1 MLRAVHC
8 RQIGYYYLVA
18 EVAEVVAAAVVG
30 VVVAASSFEEG
41 VEIRRLRQE

>member
-18 EVAEVVAAAVVG
+18 EVAVVVVAAVVG
-30 VVVAASSFEEG
+30 VVVAASFEEG